1 MEWIIGILAA
11 FLILLL
17 LKLVGILRQIR
28 DICRQ
33 LTFLKDYDSNL
44 MITGQEASGPL
55 RELMD
60 ELNEMLDRQRE
71 QRRRYLKKEQD
82 ISDAYTNL
90 SHDIR
95 TPLTSLNG
103 YFRLLEESEDP
114 KERARYLSVIEER
127 INSLKEML
135 EELFTYT
142 KLKNE
147 TYVLEMEPLYLNR
160 IVTETVFSYY
170 DVWMEKGI
178 EPEIDFSEEQMK
190 IEGNAA
196 GLRRTL
202 QNIIKNG
209 MDHGTGKMRI
219 TLKRQDQ
226 WAVVECINYVEHPEE
241 IEVEK
246 VFERFYKADEARSRT
261 SSGLGLSIAKAF
273 TGYPGASSGKL
284 VFHLPALS
292 DSFLTGTG
300 IFWDGRSYNII
311 NAR

>member
-178 EPEIDFSEEQMK
+178 ETEIDFSEEQMK

-209 MDHGTGKMRI
+209 MDHGTGMMRI

-273 TGYPGASSGKL
+273 TEYMNGEIR
-284 VFHLPALS
+284 ALLQGNWFS
-292 DSFLTGTG
+292 ICLRFPILS
-300 IFWDGRSYNII
+300 
-311 NAR
+311 

>member
-178 EPEIDFSEEQMK
+178 EP
-190 IEGNAA
+190 
-196 GLRRTL
+196 
-202 QNIIKNG
+202 
-209 MDHGTGKMRI
+209 
-219 TLKRQDQ
+219 
-226 WAVVECINYVEHPEE
+226 
-241 IEVEK
+241 
-246 VFERFYKADEARSRT
+246 
-261 SSGLGLSIAKAF
+261 
-273 TGYPGASSGKL
+273 
-284 VFHLPALS
+284 
-292 DSFLTGTG
+292 
-300 IFWDGRSYNII
+300 
-311 NAR
+311 

>member
-178 EPEIDFSEEQMK
+178 ESEIDFSEEQMK

-273 TGYPGASSGKL
+273 TGYMNGEIR
-284 VFHLPALS
+284 ALLQGNWFS
-292 DSFLTGTG
+292 ICLRFPILS
-300 IFWDGRSYNII
+300 
-311 NAR
+311 

>member
-135 EELFTYT
+135 EELFTYI

-273 TGYPGASSGKL
+273 TGYMNGEIR
-284 VFHLPALS
+284 ALLQGNWFS
-292 DSFLTGTG
+292 ICLRFPILS
-300 IFWDGRSYNII
+300 
-311 NAR
+311 

>member
-55 RELMD
+55 RELM
-60 ELNEMLDRQRE
+60 
-71 QRRRYLKKEQD
+71 EQD

-273 TGYPGASSGKL
+273 TGYMNGEIR
-284 VFHLPALS
+284 ALLQGNWFS
-292 DSFLTGTG
+292 ICLRFPILS
-300 IFWDGRSYNII
+300 
-311 NAR
+311 

>member
-178 EPEIDFSEEQMK
+178 EQEIDFSEEQMK

-273 TGYPGASSGKL
+273 TGYMNGEIR
-284 VFHLPALS
+284 ALLQGNWFS
-292 DSFLTGTG
+292 ICLRFPILS
-300 IFWDGRSYNII
+300 
-311 NAR
+311 

>member
-17 LKLVGILRQIR
+17 LKLVGIVRKLR

-33 LTFLKDYDSNL
+33 LTFLKDYVSNL

-160 IVTETVFSYY
+160 ICLLYTS
-170 DVWMEKGI
+170 D
-178 EPEIDFSEEQMK
+178 
-190 IEGNAA
+190 A
-196 GLRRTL
+196 
-202 QNIIKNG
+202 
-209 MDHGTGKMRI
+209 
-219 TLKRQDQ
+219 
-226 WAVVECINYVEHPEE
+226 
-241 IEVEK
+241 
-246 VFERFYKADEARSRT
+246 ADE
-261 SSGLGLSIAKAF
+261 
-273 TGYPGASSGKL
+273 
-284 VFHLPALS
+284 
-292 DSFLTGTG
+292 
-300 IFWDGRSYNII
+300 
-311 NAR
+311 